1 MFWREG
7 TVYARAQSQ
16 EMIKSVLVATRKT
29 VLVTAED
36 VIEGVSQGEGGWKP
50 GAFCASLGTM
60 GSRRAGLEL
69 S

>member
-16 EMIKSVLVATRKT
+16 EMIKSVLVATGKT